1 MTDEELD
8 YYVEMDGCD
17 PDTGEELP
25 EQYELNENIIQ
36 GDVDAKQIV
45 KDTYKNIKSI
55 YGRYIPHY
63 SRLYSWH
70 YILIY
75 IVLLGFIAAAVGV
88 TIATKRFPYI
98 LLVAWAFCIAVIIM
112 LKFSF
117 KYDFIFYKTKRKTV
131 VVYKRKNIIHICLGK
146 DDLFKFKFNKW
157 KKEYDGGQILGS
169 RPVFSKVVGKLSMK
183 KKKDKLKIVSGK
195 GDAYLEFKNNQLVSM
210 AYRPIAKY
218 DLNCDTHSFDWQKI
232 FINEINTNRYVEIP
246 KSFIDFCKE
255 QGIEPPEECEHLH
268 YV

>member
-25 EQYELNENIIQ
+25 EQYELNEKIIQ
-36 GDVDAKQIV
+36 GNADASKIV
-45 KDTYKNIKSI
+45 KDTYKNIKSF
-55 YGRYIPHY
+55 YGQYCSHY
-63 SRLYSWH
+63 SKWYDW
-70 YILIY
+70 YY
-75 IVLLGFIAAAVGV
+75 IVFYIAILGTIAMTIGI
-88 TIATKRFPYI
+88 TIATNKFPYLVFI
-98 LLVAWAFCIAVIIM
+98 LFAFYIFIIFIC
-112 LKFSF
+112 KFSF

-131 VVYKRKNIIHICLGK
+131 VVYKRKNIITS
-146 DDLFKFKFNKW
+146 LFKFKFNKW

-218 DLNCDTHSFDWQKI
+218 DLNCDTHTSYWQKI